1 MKCNNCHGKGHKW
14 SLLTQEY
21 LLCMECHGSG
31 ITSCCE
37 GNPNMSESERPMF
50 ECDAEVYTCP
60 YCMKAVVVYVELDGS
75 GIISRPEYDLVANWV
90 YHSACWDKQMRE
102 HPPGEPNVK

>member
-1 MKCNNCHGKGHKW
+1 MKCQVCQGK
-14 SLLTQEY
+14 TY
-21 LLCMECHGSG
+21 LERWACPECLGSG

-37 GNPNMSESERPMF
+37 GNPNMTEPERPMF

-75 GIISRPEYDLVANWV
+75 GIISRPEYDLIANWI
-90 YHSACWDKQMRE
+90 YHSKCWDQQMRE